1 MHIHLKVYQIEKT
14 FFKQKKRKWNE
25 FIFHM
30 TLISILKKRVKAQ
43 KLIKVGGNPYFD
55 LLLYIFYM
63 SLDSSNKCDEE
74 TGLK

>member
-1 MHIHLKVYQIEKT
+1 
-14 FFKQKKRKWNE
+14 
-25 FIFHM
+25 M

>member
-1 MHIHLKVYQIEKT
+1 MHTHLKVYQIEKT

-55 LLLYIFYM
+55 LLYIFFIWV
-63 SLDSSNKCDEE
+63 
-74 TGLK
+74 